1 MPIITISRLYGSG
14 GSEVAEKVA
23 GILKWSLLDNAVVDE
38 VAARLGLSPA
48 EVAAREERVW
58 SFAERL
64 ASTMALGS
72 QEWLSPSAASRRAAS
87 DEQLLE
93 VTKRVLDEAVATG
106 PVVMVG
112 RGAQAMLAERT
123 DALHVF
129 CYASRPALI
138 KRSMERDK
146 LNREEAEKLVD
157 ETNSNREKYVRANWN
172 RNWKA
177 HENYHLSV
185 NTDWLGI
192 QGAAEIIV
200 AVAKLRLAAARY
212 G

>member
-1 MPIITISRLYGSG
+1 MAIITISRLYGSG

-23 GILKWSLLDNAVVDE
+23 GILNWTLLDNAVVDE
-38 VAARLGLSPA
+38 VASRLGVSPA
-48 EVAAREERVW
+48 QVAAREERV
-58 SFAERL
+58 SSLAERL

-72 QEWLSPSAASRRAAS
+72 QEWLSPIAAATRPAT
-87 DEQLLE
+87 DEQLLD
-93 VTKRVLDEAVATG
+93 VTQRVLDEAISAG

-112 RGAQAMLAERT
+112 RGAQSMLAERT

-138 KRSMERDK
+138 KRSMERDN
-146 LNREEAEKLVD
+146 LRRDDAEKLVD
-157 ETNSNREKYVRANWN
+157 ETNANREKYVRANWN
-172 RNWKA
+172 RNWKS

-192 QGAAEIIV
+192 EGAAETIV
-200 AVAKLRLAAARY
+200 AVAKLRLPSAR
-212 G
+212 

>member
-1 MPIITISRLYGSG
+1 
-14 GSEVAEKVA
+14 
-23 GILKWSLLDNAVVDE
+23 
-38 VAARLGLSPA
+38 
-48 EVAAREERVW
+48 
-58 SFAERL
+58 
-64 ASTMALGS
+64 
-72 QEWLSPSAASRRAAS
+72 
-87 DEQLLE
+87 
-93 VTKRVLDEAVATG
+93 VLDEAVASG

-157 ETNSNREKYVRANWN
+157 ETNANREKYVRANWN
-172 RNWKA
+172 RNWKS
-177 HENYHLSV
+177 HENYHLAV

-192 QGAAEIIV
+192 QGAAETIV
-200 AVAKLRLAAARY
+200 AVAKLRLPSARS